1 MEAIILHEKKICEKE
16 KYIKEKKWLNSFL
29 TYVRVEKLTRE
40 MVLGLIDSI
49 VVNRDGEIEIRYR
62 FKEKSLL

>member
-1 MEAIILHEKKICEKE
+1 M
-16 KYIKEKKWLNSFL
+16 
-29 TYVRVEKLTRE
+29 RVEKLTRE